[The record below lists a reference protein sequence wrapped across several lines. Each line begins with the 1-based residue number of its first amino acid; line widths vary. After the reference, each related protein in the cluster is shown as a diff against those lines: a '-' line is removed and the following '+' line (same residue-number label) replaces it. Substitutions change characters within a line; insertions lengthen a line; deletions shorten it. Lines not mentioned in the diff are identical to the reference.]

1 MLDLSRCVPG
11 DLRAGSGGR
20 AGDHLED
27 ISQTPGLNWS
37 SVSGGEGKV
46 DYIPSCM
53 HFEEAIISC
62 PTVRKDV
69 FIRLRGIGSH
79 PVNDFKI

>member
-1 MLDLSRCVPG
+1 MVK
-11 DLRAGSGGR
+11 
-20 AGDHLED
+20 E
-27 ISQTPGLNWS
+27 
-37 SVSGGEGKV
+37 K

-53 HFEEAIISC
+53 HFEEAITRC

-79 PVNDFKI
+79 PVNDFRFFVKDKLEKSPHVQIAKSLF